1 MLKTTGMSDKGEYVQ
16 DINGMRVD
24 RRSQRVR
31 KIFGE
36 IVQSPSATVTEKLAS
51 ATIQARDAS
60 HAAQRQTHVQFDT
73 AVVPQ
78 SNHSQGRFSQKP
90 PSSQHTKAAPEGAKA
105 LVMRN
110 SLPASSASVKSG
122 VAESNGG
129 SKRQIRTG
137 GFQKLGQELTTT
149 K

>member
-60 HAAQRQTHVQFDT
+60 HAAQR
-73 AVVPQ
+73 
-78 SNHSQGRFSQKP
+78 
-90 PSSQHTKAAPEGAKA
+90 
-105 LVMRN
+105 
-110 SLPASSASVKSG
+110 
-122 VAESNGG
+122 
-129 SKRQIRTG
+129 
-137 GFQKLGQELTTT
+137 
-149 K
+149 